1 MENEVNII
9 LPTKVI
15 GSGKKLD
22 DRSKKKVCAYCRVST
37 DKEEQ
42 LLSLDNQVDEWKE
55 RLSNDKTINFVGLY
69 IDEGVSGTSLKN
81 RKEFNRMIQD
91 AKAGKIDKICTKS
104 ITRFSRNALT
114 SIEVARE
121 LREIGVEVYFDTEG
135 ISTLDPQSEL
145 IFTVYAIIAQEES
158 RHISDNVRWTFH
170 KMMKAGIPFLDAEH
184 FLGYDKSP
192 DGKKLVINKAEAEI
206 VRLIY
211 DLYDSGVGVSKICDE
226 LKSRGIKT
234 VYGKTNWNNTTITSI
249 LRNEKYK
256 GTLLQQK
263 TFTVSFLSHK
273 RQKNDEYVPA
283 FYQDGAHEAIISID
297 QWDRVQKRLDNSS
310 RKYIGRN
317 RDLNKYNAQYPLSG
331 TLICLKCGNTFKR
344 RTWSGSDRKN
354 IKHVYQCNGYI
365 NGLDDGHRCDTGA
378 ISETLSMKAC
388 CDVINTVYLKNP
400 NIFKRVTQ
408 LIKETLDKE
417 NISEKIKN
425 KTKIRDEL
433 EVEMDYMYEKA
444 NKAPTET
451 LREIAKLKCTKMFDQ
466 YTMLTEEINALKERE
481 EGAKA
486 NQERLTL
493 MTNQLKKAKFTPDM
507 LTREIIESFI
517 YKIIAIDHD
526 NFVFVIDATHRMS
539 VEELIEQRHKIIEKE
554 SIYTS
559 SITGLDP
566 LRKKT
571 ITYKVVVI

>member
-1 MENEVNII
+1 MDNEVKII
-9 LPTKVI
+9 APTRAV

-22 DRSKKKVCAYCRVST
+22 DKSKKKVCAYCRVST

-42 LLSLDNQVDEWKE
+42 LLSLDNQVEEWKE
-55 RLSNDKTINFVGLY
+55 RLSKDKTIDFVGIY
-69 IDEGVSGTSLKN
+69 VDEGVSGTSLKN

-91 AKAGKIDKICTKS
+91 AKDGKIDKICTKS

-114 SIEVARE
+114 SIETARE

-135 ISTLDPQSEL
+135 ISTLDPTSEL

-158 RHISDNVRWTFH
+158 RHISDNVHWTFH

-206 VRLIY
+206 VKLIY

-226 LKSRGIKT
+226 LKTRGIKT
-234 VYGKTNWNNTTITSI
+234 VYGKTKWNNTTITSI

-263 TFTVSFLSHK
+263 TFTVDFLSHK
-273 RQKNDEYVPA
+273 RQRNDEFVPA
-283 FYQDGAHEAIISID
+283 YHQDGAHEAIISID
-297 QWDRVQKRLDNSS
+297 QWERVQKKLDKSS

-365 NGLDDGHRCDTGA
+365 NGTDDGHRCETGA
-378 ISETLSMKAC
+378 ISETLSLQAC

-400 NIFKRVTQ
+400 NIFKKVTT
-408 LIKETLDKE
+408 LIKEALDKE
-417 NISEKIKN
+417 NITEKIEN
-425 KTKIRDEL
+425 KMRIRDEL
-433 EVEMDYMYEKA
+433 EAEIDYMYDKA
-444 NKAPTET
+444 NQAPTKAM
-451 LREIAKLKCTKMFDQ
+451 REIATLKCGKLYDQ
-466 YTMLTEEINALKERE
+466 YTMLTNEINALKERE
-481 EGAKA
+481 EGSKN
-486 NQERLTL
+486 NQARLML
-493 MTNQLKKAKFTPDM
+493 MTNQLKKAKLTPNM

-517 YKIIAIDHD
+517 YRIIVIDHD
-526 NFVFVIDATHRMS
+526 NFVFVIDATHMMS
-539 VEELIEQRHKIIEKE
+539 VEELVKQRHNIVERE
-554 SIYTS
+554 SVYTS

-571 ITYKVVVI
+571 INYKVVVI